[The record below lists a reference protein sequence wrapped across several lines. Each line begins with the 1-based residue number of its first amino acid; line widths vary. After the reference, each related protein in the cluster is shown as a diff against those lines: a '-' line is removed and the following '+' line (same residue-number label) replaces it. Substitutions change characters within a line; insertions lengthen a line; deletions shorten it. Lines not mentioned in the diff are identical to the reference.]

1 MSWVKIVALTTC
13 VISLVLS
20 TVCAISH
27 LILIIRHRICVSCSV
42 MSNSLLPHGL

>member
-1 MSWVKIVALTTC
+1 MSWVKIVAVTTS
-13 VISLVLS
+13 VRSLVLS

-27 LILIIRHRICVSCSV
+27 LILIIRCCMCGSCSV